1 MYLKFVA
8 IPNLNQNHKVQF
20 FYAIYDGHAGH
31 SVSTILENNLHNYLQ
46 QDEDFHNNLEKA
58 IINSFEKMN
67 QFILNYQDSNNLV
80 GGSTALCVV
89 NEEKN
94 LFIVNLGDSACV
106 VITDEGEIEKM
117 NLEHKLNRE
126 DEFKR
131 IE

>member
-1 MYLKFVA
+1 
-8 IPNLNQNHKVQF
+8 
-20 FYAIYDGHAGH
+20 
-31 SVSTILENNLHNYLQ
+31 
-46 QDEDFHNNLEKA
+46 
-58 IINSFEKMN
+58 MN

-106 VITDEGEIEKM
+106 IITDEGEIEKL